1 MSNCVGSVEFE
12 HFVAGLAWE
21 VRYISQILLINLHHS
36 KKEPIQ
42 ESQPGMRHS
51 STIGIWGQMNYPRK
65 LSSKL
70 LSFTPKNKSFIMLNL
85 TIQNIS
91 F

>member
-51 STIGIWGQMNYPRK
+51 STIGI
-65 LSSKL
+65 
-70 LSFTPKNKSFIMLNL
+70 
-85 TIQNIS
+85 
-91 F
+91 